1 MALLAITSYIGLW
14 RQQSYLNVKNSS
26 DKKAFLISQDVE
38 ILIHNEAL

>member
-1 MALLAITSYIGLW
+1 MEKPWFKHYQGG
-14 RQQSYLNVKNSS
+14 V